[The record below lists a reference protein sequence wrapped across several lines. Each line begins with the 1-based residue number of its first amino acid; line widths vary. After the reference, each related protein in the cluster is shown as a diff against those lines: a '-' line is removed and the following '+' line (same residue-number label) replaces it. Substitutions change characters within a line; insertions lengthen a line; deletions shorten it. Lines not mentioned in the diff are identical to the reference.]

1 MIKKGLF
8 YSILLVALIGLI
20 INLDAILFSLVRMVI
35 SLAIL
40 AGIDYLVYFFFFLSE
55 DQRKYKKARWRYKWR
70 NR

>member
-40 AGIDYLVYFFFFLSE
+40 AGIAYLVYFFFFLTE

>member
-20 INLDAILFSLVRMVI
+20 INLDSILFSLVRMVI

-40 AGIDYLVYFFFFLSE
+40 AGIAYLVYFFFFLTE